1 MVGDMS
7 MTLPQ
12 QPSRLPEDAP
22 PAPRQVDGHLG
33 KALQGSL
40 PCVVCRYDLRGVTI
54 RGVCPECGTAV
65 RATILARVDPH
76 AAELQPIS
84 PGRARIVS
92 TGLVLWVAAMTLA
105 VIVCWISAIG
115 QGIDIWAEPG
125 AMAGA
130 ALQRRAGLV
139 VAVLVWLAGLGAILI
154 CRPHRGVPWWM
165 TASVMLGALLH
176 LPLGLLADR
185 LGDVAARATG
195 GLWVETY
202 WEPWPDRTYARW
214 AALLLA
220 LGIIAL
226 IRPMARLLVARSVT
240 IRTGRVDRQTMVA
253 MAAAIAIIFLGDGLG
268 LASVGSGSGLGILGL
283 LGATL
288 VLLGAVLLTVGLF
301 SGLIDVIRIARAIMR
316 PGPTLA
322 QLVGASTI
330 ATPAAAPGPAAS
342 PPPQAAP

>member
-1 MVGDMS
+1 
-7 MTLPQ
+7 MTHPQ
-12 QPSRLPEDAP
+12 QPTRLPDDALA
-22 PAPRQVDGHLG
+22 APRQGDGHLG
-33 KALQGSL
+33 KSLQGSL
-40 PCVVCRYDLRGVTI
+40 PCVVCSYDLRGVTI

-105 VIVCWISAIG
+105 VLVCWISAVG

-130 ALQRRAGLV
+130 ALQRRAGIIA
-139 VAVLVWLAGLGAILI
+139 AVLIWLAGLGAILI
-154 CRPHRGVPWWM
+154 CRPHRGVPAWM
-165 TASVMLGALLH
+165 TACVLVGAMLH
-176 LPLGLLADR
+176 VPLGLLAEH

-253 MAAAIAIIFLGDGLG
+253 MAAAIAVMFLGDGLG
-268 LASVGSGSGLGILGL
+268 LAAVSSGSGLGILGL

-322 QLVGASTI
+322 QLVGVSSEAV
-330 ATPAAAPGPAAS
+330 PQPVAS
-342 PPPQAAP
+342 PSSPPQATP